1 MKKIKHADLNPAN
14 IFVSVICPIYNEEK
28 YIAACIE
35 SILEQDFPKEKL
47 EFLLIDGMS
56 TDKTREIVKHYTTTH
71 SFIRLIDNPDKV
83 APVALN
89 IGIRNATGSIIIR
102 IDGHSAFPKNYISV
116 LVKYLIDLDA
126 DNVGGLWNT
135 LPAKNTLVCNAIAIA
150 SGNKFGVGNS
160 LHKVGCKEVIQTD
173 TVPFGCF
180 RREVFDQIGFFDE
193 YLLRAEDDEFNARLI
208 NAGGKIFLIPN
219 VVINYYARDTFN
231 KMCKMYYQ
239 YGLYKPLVMKK
250 LGRPATLRQFFPML
264 FVLYLFFGLALSFL
278 SKTTMFLYLS
288 IFLLYWILGLTM
300 GVKEAKLNKKAG
312 LIYLL
317 PLTFF
322 MIHLSYGWGYIVGI
336 FKIFTKTKFSA
347 SVTR

>member
-1 MKKIKHADLNPAN
+1 MKKIQHKDLDPAN
-14 IFVSVICPIYNEEK
+14 ILVSVICPIYNEEK
-28 YIAACIE
+28 YMAACIE

-47 EFLLIDGMS
+47 EFMLIDGMS
-56 TDKTREIVKHYTTTH
+56 TDKTREIIKHYTATH

-89 IGIRNATGSIIIR
+89 MGIKNATGNIIIR
-102 IDGHSAFPKNYISV
+102 IDGHSSFPKNYISA
-116 LVKYLIDLDA
+116 LVKYLIDLNA
-126 DNVGGLWNT
+126 DNVGGLWKT
-135 LPAKNTLVCNAIAIA
+135 LPAKDTLICNAIAIA

-160 LHKVGCKEVIQTD
+160 LHKVGCKQVIQTD

-193 YLLRAEDDEFNARLI
+193 NLLRTEDDEFNARLT
-208 NAGGKIFLIPN
+208 AHGGKIFLIPDII
-219 VVINYYARDTFN
+219 INYYARDTFN

-250 LGRPATLRQFFPML
+250 LGKPATIRQFFPML
-264 FVLYLFFGLALSFL
+264 FVLYLFFGLGLSFF
-278 SKTTMFLYLS
+278 SKIIMIVYLS
-288 IFLLYWILGLTM
+288 IMLVYWVLGLM
-300 GVKEAKLNKKAG
+300 IGIKEAKLNKKAG

-336 FKIFTKTKFSA
+336 YKTITNSKFSA
-347 SVTR
+347 NVTR